1 MPDNPVTPV
10 VDNPV
15 TPVTPEPVV
24 KPVEAA
30 PGFNWKSKLLPD
42 YANSPTIQLFPD
54 TVEGFNDAVKSHLGL
69 VRLVGNEKVPIP
81 KGKDDVLGRQ
91 VFNKALGVP
100 DSPEGYAL
108 KDLNMPDSMKGLS
121 FDKAAFAKTIHSQ
134 HLTPDQAEGLWESY
148 TNMTQQVYAKAL
160 KDQQDKLT
168 GVINQMRGEWGDAYQ
183 SKVELGQMVINKF
196 SEDQEMND
204 FITATLS
211 GDPRGIKFLAKLGDQ
226 FTENK
231 IGDFKYQRH
240 ALTPDEAQREIDAIR
255 SDPSHPYSNPKA
267 SERDHEEA
275 LKFVNSLY
283 AVIKNSKGQ
292 S

>member
-1 MPDNPVTPV
+1 MTTVENPVTPV
-10 VDNPV
+10 AENPETPA
-15 TPVTPEPVV
+15 TPVTPT
-24 KPVEAA
+24 KPA
-30 PGFNWKSKLLPD
+30 PDFNWKSRLLPD

-100 DSPEGYAL
+100 DSPEGYSL
-108 KDLNMPDSMKGLS
+108 KDVAIPDSMKGLA
-121 FDKAAFAKTIHSQ
+121 FDKAAFAKTVHSQ
-134 HLTPDQAEGLWESY
+134 HLTPEQADGLWESY
-148 TNMTQQVYAKAL
+148 TNMTQQAYAKAL
-160 KDQQDKLT
+160 KDQKEKLT

-196 SEDQEMND
+196 SENQETND
-204 FITATLS
+204 YITAVLS
-211 GDPRGIKFLAKLGDQ
+211 SDPRGIKFLSKIGDQ
-226 FTENK
+226 FSENK

-240 ALTPDEAQREIDAIR
+240 SMTPDEAQREIDAIR

-267 SERDHEEA
+267 PEREHQEA
-275 LKFVNSLY
+275 VKFVNSLY
-283 AVIKNSKGQ
+283 QVIKNSKGQ